1 MIAEKLRQAVL
12 QAAIS
17 GHLTEQRPEDG
28 TAEDLLDEIAA
39 ERERLIKKGK
49 LKKTK
54 PLPPVTPEEEPFE
67 IPPTWKFSSLLKV
80 TRLISSRGKQ
90 IKSKE
95 VRKTGSIPVVSQ
107 GQELIDGYTNSEL
120 QAIDELPIILFGDH
134 TRNVKYIDFSFVV
147 GADGTKLLSS
157 IKLPAK
163 YFYYWC
169 LHTSEQIKNRGYARH
184 FSVLSKVP
192 VSIPPI
198 LEAQRIADKLD
209 QVMPYI
215 DELAELERER
225 ESLDSAFFADLEQSI
240 LQAGISGHLT
250 EQRPEDGTAEDLLA
264 EIAVEREQLI
274 KAGKLKKSKP
284 LPPVTPDEEPFPIPP
299 TWKWV
304 HLGEMINL
312 VSGRDMEPSQYS
324 STKQGIPY
332 ITGASNFDDGK
343 ILINRWTQQPSV
355 VAKRGELLLTC
366 KGTIGDMAILDEEEA
381 HIARQIMAV
390 SAKHGNLDFIKFLL
404 SYSIS
409 KLKSAAKSMIPGISR
424 ETVINL
430 EFPLAPDGEQ
440 KRIADKLD
448 ELIPL
453 VRELAQL

>member
-1 MIAEKLRQAVL
+1 
-12 QAAIS
+12 
-17 GHLTEQRPEDG
+17 
-28 TAEDLLDEIAA
+28 
-39 ERERLIKKGK
+39 
-49 LKKTK
+49 
-54 PLPPVTPEEEPFE
+54 
-67 IPPTWKFSSLLKV
+67 
-80 TRLISSRGKQ
+80 
-90 IKSKE
+90 
-95 VRKTGSIPVVSQ
+95 
-107 GQELIDGYTNSEL
+107 
-120 QAIDELPIILFGDH
+120 
-134 TRNVKYIDFSFVV
+134 
-147 GADGTKLLSS
+147 
-157 IKLPAK
+157 
-163 YFYYWC
+163 
-169 LHTSEQIKNRGYARH
+169 
-184 FSVLSKVP
+184 
-192 VSIPPI
+192 
-198 LEAQRIADKLD
+198 
-209 QVMPYI
+209 
-215 DELAELERER
+215 
-225 ESLDSAFFADLEQSI
+225 
-240 LQAGISGHLT
+240 
-250 EQRPEDGTAEDLLA
+250 
-264 EIAVEREQLI
+264 
-274 KAGKLKKSKP
+274 
-284 LPPVTPDEEPFPIPP
+284 
-299 TWKWV
+299 
-304 HLGEMINL
+304 MINL